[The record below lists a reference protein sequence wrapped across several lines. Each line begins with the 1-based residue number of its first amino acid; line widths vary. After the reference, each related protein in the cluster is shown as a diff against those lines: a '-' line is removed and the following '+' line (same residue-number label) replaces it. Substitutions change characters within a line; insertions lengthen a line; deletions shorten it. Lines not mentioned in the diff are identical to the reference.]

1 MSRIRTGD
9 FGIYAAYII
18 TRVPKEYHEHL
29 THIFISMSCY
39 TLEDKLH
46 MRRLIEVNIPR
57 QEEKKI
63 IRYVKATQKL
73 LRNNYDKNWDAVKIF
88 NALYEVAEC
97 ITITSEIEKEKER
110 EEINYEKEN
119 NKSKNNR
126 EVVH

>member
-9 FGIYAAYII
+9 FGIYAANII
-18 TRVPKEYHEHL
+18 SRAPKEYHEHL

-39 TLEDKLH
+39 TLEDKLN
-46 MRRLIEVNIPR
+46 MRRLIEVNISR
-57 QEEKKI
+57 QKDKKI
-63 IRYVKATQKL
+63 IHYVKATQKL

-88 NALYEVAEC
+88 NALDEVVEC
-97 ITITSEIEKEKER
+97 ITITREIEKEKER
-110 EEINYEKEN
+110 EEIKYEKQN